1 MKNLLKLGT
10 ALTRAEQKMVNG
22 GQVELES
29 EDSCYTAELPMSC
42 DCNGTWL
49 GCVASIQACWNMCS

>member
-22 GQVELES
+22 GVMQKRCMSQCSSSSDCTNSRCNTCGGLPENGVQG
-29 EDSCYTAELPMSC
+29 TAGYC
-42 DCNGTWL
+42 
-49 GCVASIQACWNMCS
+49 Q